1 MPALVQFGTCIV
13 TKGPIVPL
21 EFLHFIKMES
31 VHLRRTVMYSYSVV
45 NLFPNCLPTRK
56 KAYKILITGP
66 TLCDSPHKGP
76 VMWKT
81 FPSHGIIMS
90 YLIIVSCDVSNWL
103 WREVA
108 AYSPKF
114 KKVADGCMRNQKI
127 LWWFQKTDHLIL
139 MSLPLIPQYI
149 LHHCD
154 LRLSFRK
161 MRLKEI
167 LIHSE
172 LVSTNIASLLA
183 GILYTNNL
191 FVLHQSTCFG

>member
-1 MPALVQFGTCIV
+1 
-13 TKGPIVPL
+13 
-21 EFLHFIKMES
+21 MES
-31 VHLRRTVMYSYSVV
+31 VHLCRTVMYSSWYSYSVV
-45 NLFPNCLPTRK
+45 NFQIHFPNCLPTRK
-56 KAYKILITGP
+56 KASKLFITGP

-76 VMWKT
+76 VMRKT

-103 WREVA
+103 WREVV

-114 KKVADGCMRNQKI
+114 KKVADGCMRNQKM
-127 LWWFQKTDHLIL
+127 WWFQKTDHLIL

-154 LRLSFRK
+154 LRLLFRK

-172 LVSTNIASLLA
+172 LVSTNIASFCPFA
-183 GILYTNNL
+183 
-191 FVLHQSTCFG
+191 VM

>member
-1 MPALVQFGTCIV
+1 MFLGQIDKMPALVQFGTCIV
-13 TKGPIVPL
+13 TKGPMFPL
-21 EFLHFIKMES
+21 EFLTFYKNGI
-31 VHLRRTVMYSYSVV
+31 RTSLPHRHVL
-45 NLFPNCLPTRK
+45 LFSGELVPNCLPTHK
-56 KAYKILITGP
+56 KASKLFITGP

-76 VMWKT
+76 VMRKI

-103 WREVA
+103 WREVV

-114 KKVADGCMRNQKI
+114 KKVADGCMRNQKM

-154 LRLSFRK
+154 LRLLFRK

-172 LVSTNIASLLA
+172 LVSTNIASFCPFA
-183 GILYTNNL
+183 
-191 FVLHQSTCFG
+191 VM